1 MTGTS
6 QASSSGAELSACW
19 KFANNCA
26 VAINKMHFNHSLCQ
40 IFAKTI
46 LDLILEKNY
55 NNTMHCH
62 CNVKIMA

>member
-40 IFAKTI
+40 IFAKAI
-46 LDLILEKNY
+46 LDLIFGEKL
-55 NNTMHCH
+55 
-62 CNVKIMA
+62 